1 LVKSWCSITKGRSL
15 FGGGADSSWGYFRHH
30 YFVREM
36 GKQVLN
42 MFFIEHLPTR
52 KRRSKETLS
61 VLASPYISEQ
71 PQRLGLFLAVYF
83 VRNGQFLATLGATS
97 C

>member
-1 LVKSWCSITKGRSL
+1 
-15 FGGGADSSWGYFRHH
+15 
-30 YFVREM
+30 M
-36 GKQVLN
+36 GKQVPN
-42 MFFIEHLPTR
+42 MFFIEYLPTR
-52 KRRSKETLS
+52 KRRSKETSSL
-61 VLASPYISEQ
+61 LASPYISEQ

>member
-1 LVKSWCSITKGRSL
+1 LVKERCL
-15 FGGGADSSWGYFRHH
+15 FDGVADFSRGYFRRSC
-30 YFVREM
+30 FV
-36 GKQVLN
+36 GQTIWQVLN
-42 MFFIEHLPTR
+42 MFFIEHLPKR
-52 KRRSKETLS
+52 KRRSKETSS

-83 VRNGQFLATLGATS
+83 VRNGQFFATLGATS